1 MHDSLNYSVAV
12 LRRNKLFGSFPFLVV
27 IQNTRVINLPE
38 QTPANIPSLVSTVF
52 HSKKRKHQS
61 ICAQQAPT
69 LMWYPCTVTNMIHF
83 SIQVLTVTLLLCY

>member
-12 LRRNKLFGSFPFLVV
+12 LRQNKLFGSFPFLVV

-52 HSKKRKHQS
+52 HSKEGSINQYVHSKHLHL
-61 ICAQQAPT
+61 CGT
-69 LMWYPCTVTNMIHF
+69 LA
-83 SIQVLTVTLLLCY
+83 L